1 MIEAYQD
8 ELEKIINDLEQELN
22 DLLKEREKRFFT
34 LKLDRQIA
42 RIKNLLKKY
51 KAESKTS
58 ASNVKANKTIS
69 FIRSLIRKILE
80 INLTNKRLIERKK
93 VKQKSKQIKEEK
105 ESNSD
110 YKDDNESVKKN
121 NLQKLAKGKSIEK
134 EDIDSLSE
142 VQYIHPKILD
152 DHLISLL
159 ELEKA
164 ANELVFRH
172 PDKVNKKDHIYHEFF
187 NNENSEK
194 SINHLKDS
202 EHRFSLTEEI
212 KKYHHN
218 LLNVLNRKEIDTIEK
233 QPQESNLYNTKQLY
247 LLNNDL
253 LHLKEKVNIQHQYQL
268 PDFTPLLIKP
278 LIKLE
283 ILMHVVEKYLLS
295 LARPQNT
302 QIFVEKYQ
310 TEMKKNNKEVKIDRL
325 THLKDRTNANSSYVE
340 KHKLNK
346 IVGNGHSNNLP

>member
-58 ASNVKANKTIS
+58 TSEVKAKKTIS

-80 INLTNKRLIERKK
+80 INLITNKRLIERKK
-93 VKQKSKQIKEEK
+93 IKQKSKQIKEEK
-105 ESNSD
+105 ESQAD
-110 YKDDNESVKKN
+110 YKDNNESVKKN
-121 NLQKLAKGKSIEK
+121 NLQKSKGKSIEK

-142 VQYIHPKILD
+142 APYIHPKILD
-152 DHLISLL
+152 VHLISLL

-164 ANELVFRH
+164 TNELVFQH
-172 PDKVNKKDHIYHEFF
+172 PDKANKKHHIYHTFF
-187 NNENSEK
+187 NENSEK
-194 SINHLKDS
+194 SIDYLKDS

-212 KKYHHN
+212 KKYHHD
-218 LLNVLNRKEIDTIEK
+218 LLNVLNRKTEIYTIEK

-247 LLNNDL
+247 LLNNNL

-283 ILMHVVEKYLLS
+283 ILMQVVEKYLLS

-302 QIFVEKYQ
+302 QSFVKKYQ
-310 TEMKKNNKEVKIDRL
+310 TEMKKNNKEVKIDLL
-325 THLKDRTNANSSYVE
+325 TSLKNRTNANSSYVE

-346 IVGNGHSNNLP
+346 IAGTKHFNNLP